1 MKKSSLFTLFICCLA
16 GPALLFG
23 QVITSA
29 QIDVLAERTLKTFD
43 VPGIAVAVIKDGKV
57 IHSKGYGARSLKT
70 QQKVDENTLFG
81 IASISKAFTTASL
94 GILMDEGKL
103 KWDDKVI
110 DYIPEFRMYSPYVT
124 EEFTIRDLLTH
135 RSGLGLGAGDLLFW
149 PDSSDF
155 KVEDV
160 IHGLRYLKPVS
171 GFRTKYDYD
180 NLLYI
185 VAGEV
190 VTRVSGKSWEAFVEE
205 RILQPLEMKQSAA
218 NWFRLKDASNAID
231 GHCPVNGKVQVI
243 RRDMSATFRG
253 AAGIYSSIADLSKW
267 AIVQMHKGKY
277 GEGLTRQ
284 LFSEAVHRDMWTPQT
299 IQQVSSTPPY
309 NQHFAAYGLGW
320 GLTDVK
326 GYKQVSHTGGLVGM
340 VTQMILLPEL
350 QLGIIVLTNQQ
361 SSSAFNAIST
371 TIKDS
376 YLGIP
381 ATDRVKQFSEISKTR
396 QAEADKIT
404 EQVWNTIAAARNNI
418 SAKPDLSVFEGIYKD
433 DWFGEIVISEK
444 NGNLRWQSRRSPR
457 MKGTIELYKGS
468 TLIVK
473 WDDRSFDADAFI
485 TFQLDAN
492 GKAENFK
499 MKAISPL
506 TDFSFDFHDL
516 EPKRVK

>member
-1 MKKSSLFTLFICCLA
+1 
-16 GPALLFG
+16 
-23 QVITSA
+23 
-29 QIDVLAERTLKTFD
+29 
-43 VPGIAVAVIKDGKV
+43 
-57 IHSKGYGARSLKT
+57 
-70 QQKVDENTLFG
+70 
-81 IASISKAFTTASL
+81 
-94 GILMDEGKL
+94 
-103 KWDDKVI
+103 
-110 DYIPEFRMYSPYVT
+110 
-124 EEFTIRDLLTH
+124 
-135 RSGLGLGAGDLLFW
+135 
-149 PDSSDF
+149 
-155 KVEDV
+155 
-160 IHGLRYLKPVS
+160 
-171 GFRTKYDYD
+171 
-180 NLLYI
+180 
-185 VAGEV
+185 
-190 VTRVSGKSWEAFVEE
+190 
-205 RILQPLEMKQSAA
+205 
-218 NWFRLKDASNAID
+218 
-231 GHCPVNGKVQVI
+231 
-243 RRDMSATFRG
+243 
-253 AAGIYSSIADLSKW
+253 
-267 AIVQMHKGKY
+267 MHKGKY

-499 MKAISPL
+499 MKG
-506 TDFSFDFHDL
+506 
-516 EPKRVK
+516 